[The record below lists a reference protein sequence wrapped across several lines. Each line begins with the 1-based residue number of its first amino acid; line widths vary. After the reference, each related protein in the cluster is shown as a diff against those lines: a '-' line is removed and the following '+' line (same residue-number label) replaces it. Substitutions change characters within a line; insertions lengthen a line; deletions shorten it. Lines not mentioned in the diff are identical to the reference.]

1 MGKLV
6 EVSVFDF
13 PPLNFHIRRKGPQVK
28 KVRNKKSKRENNRA
42 LRNNWEDQWAAG
54 KAFRAQSDL

>member
-6 EVSVFDF
+6 EVRVFDF

-42 LRNNWEDQWAAG
+42 LRNN
-54 KAFRAQSDL
+54 